1 MVIDND
7 KSVNNYVIDIETDG
21 IDATK
26 IHCMCVAKD
35 NDWTATFVTYA
46 DMKVFLANLNKNDR
60 IIGHNFVRYDAPVI
74 ERILDVKIPCQIV
87 DTLAISWY
95 LYPDLQKHGL
105 EAWGERLG
113 IAKPKVDDWENAD
126 LQVYVDRCEEDVK
139 INLQLW
145 NKQIRYLGHIYSG
158 KYQNLLK
165 YLTFKMHCA
174 MLAEKSGWDL
184 DVAKAEQ
191 LKDSLEEKIK
201 EANDKLRKVMPP
213 VIKYAERTKPAKCY
227 KKNGELSAAGIKWLM
242 LTEDHDKPFDYKG
255 IIKEEV
261 KKQEPNPNSVMQI
274 KEWLFSNGWKP
285 ARYDYNNREYADG
298 REVPQIRGFDGNIC
312 KSVKALAD
320 KIPEVMELENLSIY
334 NHRLSV
340 VNNLLKPVREKH
352 CNPKAE
358 MRGLTNTLRLKHTV
372 IVNIPSLRK
381 PFGKEIREL
390 LTSSIGNLLC
400 GSDMCSLED
409 RTKQHFMWDY
419 DPDFVED
426 MMSEDFDPHLD
437 LALSAKAVTPDQVA
451 AYKAG
456 DKDSEVTAIRHAYK
470 GGNYACT
477 YGAGVKTLARQL
489 GCTES
494 EAAKIHRAYWKR
506 NWSLKKLSEDLK
518 VKVIHEQMWLYNPV
532 SKLYYHL
539 KAEKDKFSTLNQGTA
554 TYCFDMWLGF
564 ILKKRP
570 QLTGQFHDELILNIK
585 QDEKENVEHIIKTSV
600 QSVNK
605 VLNLNRDLDCDV
617 QFGTDYSQIH

>member
-1 MVIDND
+1 MVD
-7 KSVNNYVIDIETDG
+7 YVIDIETDG
-21 IDATK
+21 INATK
-26 IHCMCVAKD
+26 IHCMSIHDGERVT
-35 NDWTATFVTYA
+35 NFVTYQRMQRFI
-46 DMKVFLANLNKNDR
+46 DNLNQDDL
-60 IIGHNFVRYDAPVI
+60 IIGHNFIRYDAPII
-74 ERILDVKIPCQIV
+74 ERILNVKIQCQIV
-87 DTLAISWY
+87 DTLALSWY

-113 IAKPKVDDWENAD
+113 IAKPKVEDWENAD

-139 INLQLW
+139 INAELW
-145 NKQIRYLGHIYSG
+145 NKQMLYLDQIYEG
-158 KYQNLLK
+158 NYNNILK
-165 YLTFKMHCA
+165 YLTFKMHCS
-174 MLAEKSGWDL
+174 MLAEKSGWQL
-184 DVAKAEQ
+184 DIDKAEK
-191 LKDSLEEKIK
+191 LRSDLENKIK
-201 EANDKLRKVMPP
+201 ESNDKLSKVMPD
-213 VIKYAERTKPAKCY
+213 VIKYADRTKPVKCY
-227 KKNGELSAAGIKWLM
+227 KKNGDLSAAGVKWLT
-242 LTEDHDKPFDYKG
+242 LTKDHDKPFDYDG
-255 IIKEEV
+255 VIKEQV
-261 KKQEPNPNSVMQI
+261 KRIKPNPNSIPQV
-274 KEWLFSNGWKP
+274 KDWLFNLGWKP

-320 KIPEVMELENLSIY
+320 KCPEVMELENLSIY

-340 VNNLLKPVREKH
+340 VNNLIKPIRQNNH
-352 CNPKAE
+352 NPRAE

-390 LTSSIGNLLC
+390 LTANTDNVLC

-419 DPDFVED
+419 DPDFVQD

-456 DKDSEVTAIRHAYK
+456 NKDSEVTAIRHAYK

-489 GCTES
+489 GCTEP
-494 EAAKIHRAYWKR
+494 EAGKIHRAYWKR
-506 NWSLKKLSEDLK
+506 NWSLKKLSESLK
-518 VKVIHEQMWLYNPV
+518 VKMIHKQMWLYNPV

-564 ILKKRP
+564 IVKQRP

-585 QDEKENVEHIIKTSV
+585 EEEKENIENIIKTSV

-605 VLNLNRDLDCDV
+605 VLKLNRNLDCDI
-617 QFGTDYSQIH
+617 QFGKNYSQIH